1 MFNQSQAKGE
11 NQHTLLLDESLYPED
26 DAEIQ
31 RILRRLLMAAASSDI
46 RQDLNVEDE
55 YYSYLEQKETEV
67 LIKDKIIAQ
76 KDAQLSQKDAQ
87 LSKSIKMLIG
97 AGLPKEKVA
106 ENLGVDIETVKGMLD
121 S

>member
-1 MFNQSQAKGE
+1 
-11 NQHTLLLDESLYPED
+11 
-26 DAEIQ
+26 
-31 RILRRLLMAAASSDI
+31 MAAASSDI
-46 RQDLNVEDE
+46 RQDMNVEDE

-67 LIKDKIIAQ
+67 LIKDKIIAQKDAQLSQ